1 MCDSIAEGGKRCAA
15 HTRPGFQKVMAALDA
30 THRMS
35 RNKVRLGK
43 IDGDLMNTQAVIHYA
58 STPAGAK
65 DVQAAIDKFQT
76 ERDMPTV
83 MWLKNALVEGGKKA
97 EVDLAVRAEIKV
109 QAVKAKRAETKSSS
123 NLSRSRNKD
132 TSGRLAVAYAEAAT
146 MWHPTKNTDH
156 RTGDILTAEEV
167 DGGSNA
173 QVWWICPEGHEFQTR
188 CNNTTQQIRRG
199 SPLRCPD
206 CTGRR
211 QRSLENMQEDL
222 AAFVTAVDGDPEAWE
237 SLSQA
242 AKYAILHNNGM
253 LSGSTESFQRATA
266 MGMINGSLTLS
277 DVVDAKEVK
286 AIDRAIALE
295 GMGEDDEN
303 AKVID
308 ISEDSPVFDTV
319 RFATDDQDARIDQV
333 MASAGAIGLVGSN
346 EMLVSQIMR
355 EQSGKLWNEVHADE
369 TKADQVLA
377 RIKAGADKNP
387 FRARLAA
394 QFEQELATVRSTP
407 LPEGY
412 NNTKTL
418 PNGMQIEINPTL
430 AQRRFALNVDQNRVH
445 GNWSGTGAGKTLAG
459 VLSVAQTGAQESLV
473 ICPAGNVVLQWKD
486 EFERAYPGT
495 EVRTELPELGEDLDA
510 TRDGRRRVWVLNYD
524 KFSTNTKEVAEK
536 MGPLADRL
544 EATVLDEVHK
554 AKSTDPKAESARRR
568 TLEGVLDRA
577 REANPDLAV
586 MPTTATPV
594 VTSLEEAKSILRLA
608 YGKDSPAV
616 GMGTA
621 PTLKNA
627 AFAYQALSAAGTRVM
642 PNYKP
647 TLTRTESRIDITDNV
662 PVVLAR
668 MDAIAEKH
676 VTRKQAEYNALP
688 ELEKR
693 RRKPFDAE
701 AVRKRALSHPSTME
715 RALLPERLPKIVEK
729 VRAANGPVVVYSEY
743 TTDMVNPIVERLR
756 SEGITAAQYTGSEST
771 SERAELIRKF
781 QQGEI
786 HVLVGS
792 KSIGTGVDG
801 LQRVSKNSIVAS
813 MSWTAAED
821 DQFVGRL
828 HRTGQTENVTV
839 DYLLT
844 EVDLGEGNKWSYC
857 RGRLNRIQFRRS
869 LADAAVDGKM
879 PDGQLS
885 SENAQVAKA
894 VEKMRAL
901 VTSKSDFAQAA

>member
-1 MCDSIAEGGKRCAA
+1 MCKSAAEGGQRCAS
-15 HTRPGFQKVMAALDA
+15 HTRPAYDA
-30 THRMS
+30 VLAQFAKATKFTRG
-35 RNKVRLGK
+35 KVRSGLVT
-43 IDGDLMNTQAVIHYA
+43 DGVTNQQAVVNYA
-58 STPAGAK
+58 STREGAK
-65 DVQAAIDKFQT
+65 EVPALLAQFQS
-76 ERDMPTV
+76 ERDMQTV
-83 MWLKNALVEGGKKA
+83 QWLTTALREADRLAQVNKA
-97 EVDLAVRAEIKV
+97 VATEMKV
-109 QAVKAKRAETKSSS
+109 QATKAKRAETKSSS
-123 NLSRSRNKD
+123 PLSQTRKK
-132 TSGRLAVAYAEAAT
+132 TTKGTLAADYPEAAA
-146 MWHPTKNTDH
+146 MWHPTKNMDH
-156 RTGDILTAEEV
+156 RTGAVLASHQV

-173 QVWWICPEGHEFQTR
+173 QVWWVCPEGHEWESR

-266 MGMINGSLTLS
+266 MGMIGGSLTLA
-277 DVVDAKEVK
+277 DVVDAKNVS
-286 AIDRAIALE
+286 ALDRAVALE
-295 GMGEDDEN
+295 GMGEDDER

-308 ISEDSPVFDTV
+308 ISDESPMFDTV
-319 RFATDDQDARIDQV
+319 RFPGNDQDARIDQV
-333 MASAGAIGLVGSN
+333 MASAGALGLVGSN
-346 EMLVSQIMR
+346 EMLVEQIMR
-355 EQSGKLWNEVHADE
+355 ENSEKLWNEVHADE
-369 TKADQVLA
+369 AKADQVLA
-377 RIKAGADKNP
+377 RVKAGADKNP

-394 QFEQELATVRSTP
+394 QFEQDLNEVRNTP
-407 LPEGY
+407 LPDGY
-412 NNTKTL
+412 NNIKSL
-418 PNGMQIEINPTL
+418 PNGTQIEINPTL
-430 AQRRFALNVDQNRVH
+430 AQRRFAMSVDTNRVH
-445 GNWSGTGAGKTLAG
+445 ANWSGTGAGKTLAG

-473 ICPAGNVVLQWKD
+473 ICPAGSVVLQWKD

-495 EVRTELPELGEDLDA
+495 EVRTDLPAIGEDLDA

-524 KFSTNTKEVAEK
+524 KFSTNTKEVAER

-544 EATVLDEVHK
+544 DATVLDEVHK

-577 REANPDLAV
+577 RGANPVLAV

-627 AFAYQALSAAGTRVM
+627 AFAYQALSSAGTRVM

-647 TLTRTESRIDITDNV
+647 TLTRAETRIDITQNV
-662 PVVLAR
+662 PAVLTR

-676 VTRKQAEYNALP
+676 VARKQAEYSALP

-701 AVRKRALSHPSTME
+701 SVRKRALSHPSTIE
-715 RALLPERLPKIVEK
+715 RALLPERLPAIVAK

-743 TTDMVNPIVERLR
+743 TTGMVDPIVDRLR
-756 SEGITAAQYTGSEST
+756 SEGITAAQYTGAEST

-792 KSIGTGVDG
+792 RSIGTGVDG
-801 LQRVSKNSIVAS
+801 LQRVSKNAIVAS

-821 DQFVGRL
+821 DQFVGRV

-839 DYLLT
+839 DYLMT
-844 EVDLGEGNKWSYC
+844 EVDLGDGQKWSYC
-857 RGRLNRIQFRRS
+857 KGRKNRIDFRRS

-879 PDGQLS
+879 PDGQLG
-885 SENAQVAKA
+885 AKDDQVAKA
-894 VEKMRAL
+894 VDKMRAL
-901 VTSKSDFAQAA
+901 VTAKSDFAQAA